1 MEDLDAIIWRINGK
15 LEQEIQSGFWRTS
28 GIDDSRRRQ
37 GTIGV
42 GGNFIRSPENDSR
55 REQIHIFNNPA

>member
-1 MEDLDAIIWRINGK
+1 MEDLNAIIWRIDGK
-15 LEQEIQSGFWRTS
+15 LEQEIQGGLRRTS
-28 GIDDSRRRQ
+28 GIDNSRRRQ

-55 REQIHIFNNPA
+55 REQIHIFNSPA